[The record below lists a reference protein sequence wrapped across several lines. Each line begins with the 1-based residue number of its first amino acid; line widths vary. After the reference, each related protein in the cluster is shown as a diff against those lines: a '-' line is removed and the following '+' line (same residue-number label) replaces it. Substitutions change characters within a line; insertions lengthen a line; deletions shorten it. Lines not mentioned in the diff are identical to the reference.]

1 MKWNR
6 IVFVVCFFT
15 FVVYFPIWIL
25 FHAKRQKL
33 EATGLTGDV
42 NVEVSIVNL
51 HHIKKHQE
59 NQFRI
64 SSWISNPTT
73 LSSFQ
78 VYSDSFK
85 DLPVKTLTQEE
96 VRQFLHETKVD
107 LYFQDPW
114 MEYCMFPKP
123 LDILTFRKR
132 TGEVRQRLSYMLAAL
147 ANGYRIAIIDFKL
160 FDRMQPLLLPIM
172 RESNALI
179 LSRPMDI
186 LKSEYPKECSVGI
199 AYWLTGI
206 PQNFTTWYVVPKTD
220 PNDYSTQ
227 IGIHPI
233 CYLAKAQKSIDSYAL
248 LWGKKKKTC
257 QGSKKWFQEIAFWK
271 KLEKR
276 VALKVK
282 SSWCPSECP
291 EVTDRFEDF
300 KVECLSQMRQEDFL
314 GVIQG
319 AEMIFTMGENID
331 SPTPLDALDC
341 GVPIVLPRKQHVL
354 MNEISSTNS
363 YVETI
368 TNREAM
374 VKALERFLSLEK
386 IPMQLKGFSPE
397 DIQTDIQES
406 IIKARQAC
414 KEFFAS

>member
-1 MKWNR
+1 MKWKHL
-6 IVFVVCFFT
+6 VLGAWLFAFLF
-15 FVVYFPIWIL
+15 YFPTWLL
-25 FHAKRQKL
+25 FQEKTQKL
-33 EATGLTGDV
+33 ESIGLIGDV
-42 NVEVSIVNL
+42 NVERSILNL
-51 HHIKKHQE
+51 HHIKKHQK
-59 NQFRI
+59 QDFRI
-64 SSWISNPTT
+64 SSWISNPVA

-78 VYSDSFK
+78 VDSNSFK
-85 DLPVKTLTQEE
+85 ALPVKTVNIDEMRKL
-96 VRQFLHETKVD
+96 LLSTKID
-107 LYFQDPW
+107 LFFQDPW
-114 MEYCMFPKP
+114 MEHCMFPKP

-132 TGEVRQRLSYMLAAL
+132 TGEVRQRLSYMLSAL
-147 ANGYRIAIIDFKL
+147 VNGYRIAIIDFKL
-160 FDRMQPLLLPIM
+160 FETMQSLLLPIM

-227 IGIHPI
+227 IGIHAL
-233 CYLAKAQKSIDSYAL
+233 CYLAKTPKSNDSYAL
-248 LWGKKKKTC
+248 LWGKQKKTC
-257 QGSKKWFQEIAFWK
+257 QGSKKWFQEVAFWK

-276 VALKVK
+276 VGLKVK
-282 SSWCPSECP
+282 SSWCPSECS
-291 EVTDRFEDF
+291 EVIARFEEF

-314 GVIQG
+314 GVIQN

-354 MNEISSTNS
+354 MNGISDDISH
-363 YVETI
+363 VETI

-374 VKALERFLSLEK
+374 VEALESFLSLEK
-386 IPMQLKGFSPE
+386 MPMQLKGFSPE
-397 DIQTDIQES
+397 EIQTDLRKS
-406 IIKARQAC
+406 VVKARQKC
-414 KEFFAS
+414 KEFFSR